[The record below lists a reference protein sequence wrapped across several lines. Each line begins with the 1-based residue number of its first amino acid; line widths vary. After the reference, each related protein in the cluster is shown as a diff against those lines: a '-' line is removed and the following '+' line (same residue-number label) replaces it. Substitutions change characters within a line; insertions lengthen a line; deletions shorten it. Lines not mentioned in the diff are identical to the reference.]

1 MKRIGRLRLILS
13 LTLLVTAL
21 PRVLPVAAQNGYP
34 TRVDPYV
41 NDFSSLLTTEHT
53 ASLRSLFSE
62 LKTDNGVEIVVVTL
76 DSIHDYATGD
86 AAIES
91 FATNLFNTWGI
102 GTAQKNDGVLILV
115 AWKDREVR
123 IEVGAGYGDTLNADM
138 QAIIDEQMI
147 PAFRD
152 ENYSQGIYDGARAI
166 SHRLLAPPDQAA
178 LPQSAPARV
187 ETVEEIATP
196 A

>member
-1 MKRIGRLRLILS
+1 MKRIGRPRLILS
-13 LTLLVTAL
+13 LTLLVTAVL
-21 PRVLPVAAQNGYP
+21 GVLPVAAQNGYP

-41 NDFSSLLTTEHT
+41 NDFASLLTTEHT

-62 LKTDNGVEIVVVTL
+62 LKTENGVEIVVVTL

-86 AAIES
+86 ASIES

-123 IEVGAGYGDTLNADM
+123 IEVGAGFGDSLNAD
-138 QAIIDEQMI
+138 
-147 PAFRD
+147 
-152 ENYSQGIYDGARAI
+152 
-166 SHRLLAPPDQAA
+166 
-178 LPQSAPARV
+178 
-187 ETVEEIATP
+187 
-196 A
+196 